1 MACTS
6 TCCDRSNETN
16 LLEVATLWAMFRLLG
31 MNDDAVG
38 GWTRRQGS
46 EESAVAT
53 RLASS
58 IVGMAVM
65 ASAAS
70 QGNAGTSPF
79 DPV

>member
-53 RLASS
+53 SYLVV
-58 IVGMAVM
+58 VGMAVM